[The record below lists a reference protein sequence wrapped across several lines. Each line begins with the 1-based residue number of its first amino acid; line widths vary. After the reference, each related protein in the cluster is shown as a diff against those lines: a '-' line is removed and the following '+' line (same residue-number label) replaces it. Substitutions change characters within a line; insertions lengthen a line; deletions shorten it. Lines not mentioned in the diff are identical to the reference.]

1 MRRCESPIS
10 WAAASTLSGK
20 NLDILSPDEF
30 DVIVTDCSSC
40 ASFLKKYP
48 EIFTGDERQEKAEKV
63 AAQLRDMVE
72 LIFSKDNVVEKKHDP
87 VVVTYHDPCHASRGQ
102 NITKEPR
109 EILKKIPGVEYK
121 ELPEADWCC
130 GGAGS
135 YALSHY
141 DLSQRVLDRKME
153 NLKRTDADMLVTSC
167 PACMIQLSYGIR
179 RHELKTKVCHI
190 SQVVAGLDR

>member
-1 MRRCESPIS
+1 
-10 WAAASTLSGK
+10 
-20 NLDILSPDEF
+20 
-30 DVIVTDCSSC
+30 
-40 ASFLKKYP
+40 
-48 EIFTGDERQEKAEKV
+48 
-63 AAQLRDMVE
+63 MVE
-72 LIFSKDNVVEKKHDP
+72 LIFSEENVSQVEHEP
-87 VVVTYHDPCHASRGQ
+87 VVVTYHDPCHAARGQ
-102 NITKEPR
+102 KITNEPR
-109 EILKKIPGVEYK
+109 EILKKIKGVEYR

-153 NLKRTDADMLVTSC
+153 NLKKTDADLLVTSC

-179 RHELKTKVCHI
+179 RHGLKTKVCHI